1 MHTFWE
7 VLWRGIISVITFSY
21 HTFMTSHQKKIA
33 IIVSVAVICL
43 VVVGVWIRKKFFT
56 SQQPTQEYK
65 EVAVDSFVVPAYF
78 PNPSTLP
85 IPEGS
90 ELVKNY
96 VATPM
101 GEGKPQAGQAYR
113 TKVSTVGLF
122 GLFRNYFLTTPG
134 WSLTQEIG
142 NIPGPSAKALFAKNP
157 RGEMRVTIYEDTRD
171 PAYSV
176 VDLIFIVAS

>member
-1 MHTFWE
+1 
-7 VLWRGIISVITFSY
+7 
-21 HTFMTSHQKKIA
+21 MTSHQRKMA
-33 IIVSVAVICL
+33 IIISVVVICL
-43 VVVGVWIRKKFFT
+43 AVAGVLIRNKFFT
-56 SQQPTQEYK
+56 SQQATHTYK
-65 EVAVDSFVVPAYF
+65 EVAVDSFVVPPYF
-78 PNPSTLP
+78 PDPSTLP

-96 VATPM
+96 VATPV

-122 GLFRNYFLTTPG
+122 GLFRNYFLTTSG

-142 NIPGPSAKALFAKNP
+142 NTPGPSAKALFAKNP
-157 RGEMRVTIYEDTRD
+157 RGEMRVTIYEDSHD
-171 PAYSV
+171 PAYSI